1 MTSINDRLDRTRA
14 FFKFDSWSMDAADAW
29 QHVLNG
35 ACDDEDLNGDKQFSA
50 LDMADMFNEYR
61 AFDRACNDAFHYV
74 IDSVDE
80 LVHLAGF
87 VYIDCCEADGEV
99 EFVNADNDYQHER
112 AEWLFKCAEDGAGV
126 LLRALVDSVG
136 AICIE
141 LA

>member
-35 ACDDEDLNGDKQFSA
+35 ACDDDDLNGDKSFSA

-61 AFDRACNDAFHYV
+61 AFGSACNDAFHYNIEHV
-74 IDSVDE
+74 DS
-80 LVHLAGF
+80 LSKIAGF
-87 VYIDCCEADGEV
+87 IYIDCEEVDGEV
-99 EFVNADNDYQHER
+99 EFINDETQHDR
-112 AEWLFKCAEDGAGV
+112 AEWLFDCSQNGLGV
-126 LLRALVDSVG
+126 LLRAVVDSVG

>member
-50 LDMADMFNEYR
+50 LDMADMFGEYR
-61 AFDRACNDAFHYV
+61 AFGSACNDAFHYNV
-74 IDSVDE
+74 EHVDS
-80 LVHLAGF
+80 LSKIAGF
-87 VYIDCCEADGEV
+87 IYIDCEEVGGEV
-99 EFVNADNDYQHER
+99 EFINDETQHDR
-112 AEWLFKCAEDGAGV
+112 AEWLFDCAQNGLGV
-126 LLRALVDSVG
+126 LLRAVVDSVG

>member
-1 MTSINDRLDRTRA
+1 MSNTETRFNRTRA
-14 FFKFDSWSMDAADAW
+14 FFKFDSWSMDAAEAW

-50 LDMADMFNEYR
+50 LDMADMFSEYR
-61 AFDRACNDAFHYV
+61 AFGCACNDAFHHV
-74 IDSVDE
+74 TDSVDE

-87 VYIDCCEADGEV
+87 VYIDCEADGEV
-99 EFVNADNDYQHER
+99 EFVNSDDAYQHER
-112 AEWLFKCAEDGAGV
+112 AEWLFKCAEGGAGV
-126 LLRALVDSVG
+126 LLRAVVDSVG